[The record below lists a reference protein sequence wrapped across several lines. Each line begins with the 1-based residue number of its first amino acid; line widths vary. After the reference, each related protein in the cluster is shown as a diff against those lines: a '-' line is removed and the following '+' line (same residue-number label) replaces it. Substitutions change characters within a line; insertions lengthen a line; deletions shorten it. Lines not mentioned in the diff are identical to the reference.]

1 MSRADFTALLAPPSD
16 TPVVSFMTLETEEG
30 REISEGSM
38 FMSEVLA
45 WKK

>member
-1 MSRADFTALLAPPSD
+1 MLRADFTALLAPPRD
-16 TPVVSFMTLETEEG
+16 TPVVSFMTLEMEEG
-30 REISEGSM
+30 SETSEGSI